1 MLVYHDPGR
10 QRPYSSE
17 KLNIMGSCII
27 YDVIPLIDSDF
38 SSQRQR
44 TTGFS
49 FFPVIDVI
57 WHNNI
62 LELHWCCQIQ
72 NTKTIAVK

>member
-38 SSQRQR
+38 SSQR
-44 TTGFS
+44 G
-49 FFPVIDVI
+49 
-57 WHNNI
+57 
-62 LELHWCCQIQ
+62 ELQ
-72 NTKTIAVK
+72 VFLPSL